1 MNDPVGFAIV
11 GTGMIAEVH
20 ARAIAETP
28 EARLVAVWTR
38 AEEKRAA
45 FAQEHGCR
53 AAGSLEE
60 LGADQEVRAVCIATP
75 SGAHA
80 EVAVPFLEAGKAVL
94 CEKPMEISL
103 AAVDRI
109 LAAAERGDGVLA
121 GVFQMRLGRGA
132 GLLKAAVEAGRF
144 GRLTM
149 CSAYLK
155 WWRAQSYYESS
166 AWKGTWAMDGGGA
179 LMNQGIHA
187 VDLLQWLV
195 GLPAEV
201 SGFFGTLAHAGVE
214 AEDTVAATLRF
225 PCGALGVIEAA
236 TSCWPGTDLRIELS
250 GDRGSA
256 TLVNDRIVRW
266 EFAEPQPE
274 DETIRS
280 GDGTAEIKVGS
291 SDPRGMSWEG
301 HRVLVRDLACAL
313 QEGRAPMIP
322 GAEARRA
329 VALVLAIYEAARSGR
344 SVKVAGALAP
354 TR

>member
-1 MNDPVGFAIV
+1 MSKPIGFAIV
-11 GTGMIAEVH
+11 GSGMIAEIH
-20 ARAIAETP
+20 AQAIQATP

-38 AEEKRAA
+38 AAEKREV
-45 FAQEHGCR
+45 FAERFGCR

-60 LGADQEVRAVCIATP
+60 LADDPEVRAVCIATP
-75 SGAHA
+75 SGVHA
-80 EVAVPFLEAGKAVL
+80 EVAVPFLERGKAVL

-109 LAAAERGDGVLA
+109 LAAAERSGGVLA

-132 GLLKAAVEAGRF
+132 RLLKAAVEAGRF

-149 CSAYLK
+149 CSAYIK
-155 WWRAQSYYESS
+155 WWREQSYYDSS

-214 AEDTVAATLRF
+214 AEDTVAAALRF
-225 PCGALGVIEAA
+225 PHGALGVIEAA
-236 TSCWPGTDLRIELS
+236 TSCWPGSELRIEIS
-250 GDRGSA
+250 GARGSA

-266 EFAEPQPE
+266 EFAEPQPG
-274 DETIRS
+274 DDAALLDDGGGTIK
-280 GDGTAEIKVGS
+280 GGS

-301 HRVLVRDLACAL
+301 HRVLVHDLACAL
-313 QEGRAPMIP
+313 RDGRAPMIP
-322 GAEARRA
+322 GAEARHA
-329 VALVLAIYEAARSGR
+329 VALVLAIYESARSGR
-344 SVKVAGALAP
+344 SVALGP
-354 TR
+354 P